1 MKGETM
7 YRDLIHEID
16 ESHESFELKVD
27 ASQALAWASYWDSL
41 GMTGYAMAVP
51 LHGLIRE
58 LSDIMGI
65 HVTDCSIHVVNSLGH
80 GPCIVFKLY
89 TKGNYVHSFVHH
101 IVEQVRN
108 VYDGVILT
116 SSPDLVTE
124 TITLCY

>member
-1 MKGETM
+1 M
-7 YRDLIHEID
+7 YKDLIHEID

-65 HVTDCSIHVVNSLGH
+65 HVTDCSIHVVNKLRQ
-80 GPCIVFKLY
+80 GPRIVFKLY
-89 TKGNYVHSFVHH
+89 TKGHYVHSLVHH
-101 IVEQVRN
+101 IVEQVRS
-108 VYDGVILT
+108 VYDGAILT
-116 SSPDLVTE
+116 SSPELATE
-124 TITLCY
+124 TITIRY